1 MTSTLAERIPAS
13 PPAQLDPSVLPK
25 HPQSQPKSLIQS
37 KVAIQPWVTQ
47 LAHLASQ
54 YHLSEYNRIKYGHRG
69 CPIPYAPLLLNAP
82 DTFRDLRVRQVSNMN
97 GVLWWPCP
105 EASCA
110 TAQVITTSE
119 QRNALVSGSVC
130 PCLGPLLQKELNAA
144 LEDTLSS
151 QMPTTS
157 ISDGTPHRIMPVKT
171 SKTHPLNI
179 SAIVPPE
186 LLPAMSSHLISN
198 PEPSPVIFHIPDFY
212 TLHRITDYAQHIP
225 SATSSTSLAVSR
237 KAHSRRSSRSPLLP
251 SIAAHSPPS
260 PEPMPHTPPLP
271 IPPAFINQPPQSIT
285 EALQAAIDTRLT
297 TLATKPRSSLPFIAK
312 LSPPTLKQSVKV
324 RVVSDDLASNR
335 SLSSQRGTFAL
346 PKVVFPSML
355 DFLNSSEREQLAISA
370 ASQNA
375 TKLRAPSALLR
386 PISNIH
392 GTKRCFKL
400 GNLMLSSCP
409 GKKVRLAGPV
419 RGRSAVCRDLD
430 IDLRRISQVGARC
443 IVCCLDDE
451 ELELLG
457 IHWSD
462 YVSSA
467 HRAGMD
473 ILRIPLPEG
482 LAPLSPQ
489 SLDESLTKLIDG
501 YTMRGASI
509 LVHCRGGLGRA
520 GLVACCWALKI
531 GLCGWINVD
540 LSPNPAEGADGLES
554 HVRRDTLQLV
564 ERAITVVRRRR
575 SVKAIETLEQVRFL
589 TEYVDFLREGTTRE
603 GQS

>member
-1 MTSTLAERIPAS
+1 MTPTLIEHIPT
-13 PPAQLDPSVLPK
+13 PPSAQFDPSVLLE
-25 HPQSQPKSLIQS
+25 QSKSLIQS

-47 LAHLASQ
+47 LTHLASQ

-69 CPIPYAPLLLNAP
+69 CPIPYAPLLLHAP
-82 DTFRDLRVRQVSNMN
+82 DTFHDMRIRQVANTS

-105 EASCA
+105 EASCPM
-110 TAQVITTSE
+110 AQVIPASE
-119 QRNALVSGSVC
+119 QRDALLTGNAC
-130 PCLGPLLQKELNAA
+130 PCLYPLLEKELNAA
-144 LEDTLSS
+144 LQDTLSS
-151 QMPTTS
+151 Q
-157 ISDGTPHRIMPVKT
+157 ISPPEDFSHHSVPVKT
-171 SKTHPLNI
+171 STTHPLNI
-179 SAIVPPE
+179 STILPPE
-186 LLPAMSSHLISN
+186 LLPAMSSHLIIN
-198 PEPSPVIFHIPDFY
+198 PEPSPVIFYIPDFY

-225 SATSSTSLAVSR
+225 STTSPTSLTVSR
-237 KAHSRRSSRSPLLP
+237 KAHSRRSTRIPLLS
-251 SIAAHSPPS
+251 SIPAHSSS
-260 PEPMPHTPPLP
+260 PESIPRTPPLP
-271 IPPAFINQPPQSIT
+271 VPPAFMNQPPQSII

-297 TLATKPRSSLPFIAK
+297 TLATKTRPSLPSIAK
-312 LSPPTLKQSVKV
+312 LPSPTLQHSTKV
-324 RVVSDDLASNR
+324 RMVSDDFASNR
-335 SLSSQRGTFAL
+335 SSSAQRGTSAL
-346 PKVVFPSML
+346 PKVGFPSML
-355 DFLNSSEREQLAISA
+355 DFLNSSEREQLAFSV
-370 ASQNA
+370 ASQNP
-375 TKLRAPSALLR
+375 TKLRASSASLR
-386 PISNIH
+386 PTSNIH

-430 IDLRRISQVGARC
+430 TDLRRISQAGARC

-451 ELELLG
+451 ELEFLG
-457 IHWSD
+457 ICWSD

-489 SLDESLTKLIDG
+489 SLDESLTKLIDR

-531 GLCGWINVD
+531 GLCGWINMD
-540 LSPNPAEGADGLES
+540 LSPNPAEGADGLENY
-554 HVRRDTLQLV
+554 VRRDTLQLV
-564 ERAITVVRRRR
+564 ERAIAVVRRRR

-589 TEYVDFLREGTTRE
+589 TEYVDFLRD
-603 GQS
+603 GQT

>member
-1 MTSTLAERIPAS
+1 MTSTLVQL
-13 PPAQLDPSVLPK
+13 PPPPQFDPSVLLK
-25 HPQSQPKSLIQS
+25 HPQSHPKSLIQS

-54 YHLSEYNRIKYGHRG
+54 YHLSDYNRIKYGHRG

-82 DTFRDLRVRQVSNMN
+82 DTFCDLRVRQVSNMD

-105 EASCA
+105 EVPC
-110 TAQVITTSE
+110 TTTQVIPASE
-119 QRNALVSGSVC
+119 QRNALVSGSAC
-130 PCLGPLLQKELNAA
+130 PCLDPLIQKELNAA
-144 LEDTLSS
+144 LEDSLSS
-151 QMPTTS
+151 HMPPPATIPEGTS
-157 ISDGTPHRIMPVKT
+157 HCSMPVKT

-179 SAIVPPE
+179 STIVPPE
-186 LLPAMSSHLISN
+186 LLPAMSSHLITN

-212 TLHRITDYAQHIP
+212 TLQSITDYAQHIP
-225 SATSSTSLAVSR
+225 STTSPTSLALSR
-237 KAHSRRSSRSPLLP
+237 KAHSRRSSRIPLSP
-251 SIAAHSPPS
+251 AHYPPS
-260 PEPMPHTPPLP
+260 PEPMLHPPPLP
-271 IPPAFINQPPQSIT
+271 TPPAFLNQPPQSII
-285 EALQAAIDTRLT
+285 EALQAAIDTRIT

-312 LSPPTLKQSVKV
+312 LSPSPTLKQSTKG

-335 SLSSQRGTFAL
+335 ASSAQRGTFAL

-355 DFLNSSEREQLAISA
+355 DFLNSNEREQLAFSVT
-370 ASQNA
+370 SQNS
-375 TKLRAPSALLR
+375 TKQRVSSASLH
-386 PISNIH
+386 PTSNIH

-430 IDLRRISQVGARC
+430 TDLRRISQAGARC

-451 ELELLG
+451 ELEFLG
-457 IHWSD
+457 IRWSD

-501 YTMRGASI
+501 YTLRGASI

-540 LSPNPAEGADGLES
+540 LSVSPSPGEADGMET

-575 SVKAIETLEQVRFL
+575 SVKAVETLEQVRFL
-589 TEYVDFLREGTTRE
+589 TEYVDYLRG
-603 GQS
+603 G